1 MQDERVMQ
9 VRQLLTHEENWL
21 DVFCIANAVSLCR
34 DSIHACQEAGLEQ
47 IVWTDGACTNNQDHR
62 FRRAGAGIYYN
73 DSSIYNLSFALPG
86 IVQTNQRAELF
97 AVLVSCL
104 RDPRPLDIRSYS
116 EYVCNGFES
125 LLSRGLHLGRDHDD
139 LWKALESELDSR
151 ESCVRVS
158 WVKAHANKRDIEQGR
173 TTLLDMKGNN
183 GADELAVAG
192 ASVHQFPSEVV
203 TAAHER
209 RDWAVNVQQ
218 MMVSILKA
226 RFAEENATAN
236 DAGDDRGSDMGDH
249 VACQDYDHDDG
260 MSAEASDDRERIDD
274 EIDSGE
280 AILSDTE

>member
-1 MQDERVMQ
+1 M
-9 VRQLLTHEENWL
+9 
-21 DVFCIANAVSLCR
+21 
-34 DSIHACQEAGLEQ
+34 
-47 IVWTDGACTNNQDHR
+47 
-62 FRRAGAGIYYN
+62 
-73 DSSIYNLSFALPG
+73 
-86 IVQTNQRAELF
+86 
-97 AVLVSCL
+97 
-104 RDPRPLDIRSYS
+104 
-116 EYVCNGFES
+116 
-125 LLSRGLHLGRDHDD
+125 HLGRDRDD

-158 WVKAHANKRDIEQGR
+158 WVKAHANKRDIQQGR

-218 MMVSILKA
+218 MMVYILKA

-249 VACQDYDHDDG
+249 DDG

-280 AILSDTE
+280 AIASDTD